1 MIYITYLKTYQFPQ
15 IPLISYSSWCLNLC
29 WHDIWYSIKTKQLV
43 DCISTRL
50 WCAKEDKGKTGA
62 GIKWDFSEW
71 KATYLIQ
78 IKHFWSSH
86 YCQNTEVTTE
96 DKNLCKS
103 PGNWDISLKKN
114 WRIYLRIQNGNNLYV
129 WPSGLQTGPTPTWF
143 SIQEDFYILIFTQV
157 KSL

>member
-1 MIYITYLKTYQFPQ
+1 M
-15 IPLISYSSWCLNLC
+15 
-29 WHDIWYSIKTKQLV
+29 

-50 WCAKEDKGKTGA
+50 WCAKEDKGDTGA

-78 IKHFWSSH
+78 IKRFWSSH

-114 WRIYLRIQNGNNLYV
+114 WRIYLIRQNGNNLCLTIRTSDWSNSWSV
-129 WPSGLQTGPTPTWF
+129 FNPGELLILFLHRWNHF
-143 SIQEDFYILIFTQV
+143 KIFIQNFMNFED
-157 KSL
+157 